1 MEYQE
6 FIKRTNK
13 AIVNKSK
20 DEILLNNE
28 NRFLRANL
36 ILQLL
41 KNTSQY
47 LKFFDFQNNIIFEK
61 NNPFILINDLKFK
74 LDTFFFLKKSG
85 TPHNSEVKN
94 TISFIKSYSLNPKVI
109 IDLGACW
116 GEYSLFL
123 AKEFK
128 KSKIYSIEGS
138 QKNYEILLTNLKYNS
153 SISKFVLPYNL
164 IISNQ
169 NGIQEIT
176 NEIGT
181 MNTVRDFSTNFKN
194 YTKMTSSTL
203 TNFCNKN
210 SIESIDFIKI
220 DIEGSELKLLNDLN
234 NLSIRSIQIE
244 LINYNSIEKIVHFI
258 KTLSNNFQYVKYDN
272 QKIITLNQ
280 TIDLIKKTLQKKPTI
295 DIFLIKK

>member
-6 FIKRTNK
+6 FIKRTNN
-13 AIVNKSK
+13 AIINKNK
-20 DEILLNNE
+20 DEFLLNNE
-28 NRFLRANL
+28 NKFLRAKL

-47 LKFFDFQNNIIFEK
+47 LRFFDFQNNIIFEK
-61 NNPFILINDLKFK
+61 NDPCILIDDIKFK
-74 LDTFFFLKKSG
+74 LDTFFFLKRSG
-85 TPHNSEVKN
+85 SPYISEVKN
-94 TISFIKSYSLNPKVI
+94 TISFIKNYEINPEVI

-116 GEYSLFL
+116 GEYSLSL

-128 KSKIYSIEGS
+128 KTNIYSIEGS
-138 QKNYEILLTNLKYNS
+138 QKNYEILLKNLKYNP

-176 NEIGT
+176 NEIAT
-181 MNTVRDFSTNFKN
+181 MNTVKDFSTDFKN
-194 YTKMTSSTL
+194 YTTMTSSTL
-203 TNFCNKN
+203 TNFCEKN
-210 SIESIDFIKI
+210 SLESIDFIKI

-234 NLSIRSIQIE
+234 NLSIKSIQIE
-244 LINYNSIEKIVHFI
+244 IINYNPENDIIHFI

-272 QKIITLNQ
+272 LKIINLDE
-280 TIDLIKKTLQKKPTI
+280 TINLIKKTLQKKTTI

>member
-6 FIKRTNK
+6 FIKRTNN

-20 DEILLNNE
+20 DEILLNNK

-61 NNPFILINDLKFK
+61 NDPFILINDLKFK

-85 TPHNSEVKN
+85 TPHISEVKN
-94 TISFIKSYSLNPKVI
+94 TISFIKSYNLNPEII

-138 QKNYEILLTNLKYNS
+138 QQNYEILLTNLKSNS
-153 SISKFVLPYNL
+153 FISKFVFPYNL

-181 MNTVRDFSTNFKN
+181 MNTVRDFSKNFKKLFKN
-194 YTKMTSSTL
+194 Y
-203 TNFCNKN
+203 
-210 SIESIDFIKI
+210 
-220 DIEGSELKLLNDLN
+220 
-234 NLSIRSIQIE
+234 
-244 LINYNSIEKIVHFI
+244 
-258 KTLSNNFQYVKYDN
+258 VKY
-272 QKIITLNQ
+272 TH
-280 TIDLIKKTLQKKPTI
+280 
-295 DIFLIKK
+295 

>member
-6 FIKRTNK
+6 FIKRTNN

-20 DEILLNNE
+20 DEILLNNK

-61 NNPFILINDLKFK
+61 NDPFILINGLKFK

-85 TPHNSEVKN
+85 TPHISEVKN
-94 TISFIKSYSLNPKVI
+94 TISFIESYNLNPKVI

-128 KSKIYSIEGS
+128 KSKIFKLLIEIFSG
-138 QKNYEILLTNLKYNS
+138 KFLTLDPVLAKFTKADKS
-153 SISKFVLPYNL
+153 AESDSKFNVPTLYIPLFCKKQDLVLALTMSL
-164 IISNQ
+164 ICAN
-169 NGIQEIT
+169 
-176 NEIGT
+176 
-181 MNTVRDFSTNFKN
+181 
-194 YTKMTSSTL
+194 
-203 TNFCNKN
+203 
-210 SIESIDFIKI
+210 
-220 DIEGSELKLLNDLN
+220 
-234 NLSIRSIQIE
+234 
-244 LINYNSIEKIVHFI
+244 
-258 KTLSNNFQYVKYDN
+258 
-272 QKIITLNQ
+272 
-280 TIDLIKKTLQKKPTI
+280 
-295 DIFLIKK
+295 